1 MRCWPR
7 QVVRRR
13 KRGRRRE
20 TEEEKTSLFQRLA
33 GQGSVV
39 AKLEEQVARNQE
51 ELSALTHTVEH
62 IRHSLHL
69 SDAQNLG
76 LQVLILTNNQVLGII
91 SFTPRR
97 ENPNAMVNDNCKEV
111 NFSLI

>member
-1 MRCWPR
+1 MRGSKRREVRCWPR

-13 KRGRRRE
+13 RRSRGRRR
-20 TEEEKTSLFQRLA
+20 EEEKTSLFQRLA
-33 GQGSVV
+33 GHGSVV
-39 AKLEEQVARNQE
+39 ARLEEQVARNQD

-76 LQVLILTNNQVLGII
+76 LQVFILTNKQLLVVI
-91 SFTPRR
+91 
-97 ENPNAMVNDNCKEV
+97 
-111 NFSLI
+111 